1 MATPYVNPNS
11 GAGSAS
17 PSSKPRTLLST
28 ITSFFL
34 FLFER
39 ITPDPYI
46 FAVALTILTSLL
58 AGVFAPKGTAD
69 VILTGWYNGLFNI
82 LAFAFQMV
90 LVLVT
95 GYALSNSPP
104 VRGLLDRL
112 AGIATTPKRAV
123 VVVVLTVMVTSFV
136 NWGCGLVV
144 AGLLAR
150 EIAKRIKI
158 DFGWLVAAAYS
169 GWIIWASGLSS
180 SIALAQATPGSV
192 LNVVQKMTGKV
203 LTLNETVLAPFNVVP
218 VLVLMI
224 VIPIL
229 YCAIQPAET
238 ETLAADSARLIA
250 EDQAPAGR
258 ADEAP
263 TLARQP
269 GKSVG
274 IKSDRCHCWCGGA
287 FHHLVEVRIQSRH
300 QLCHFSVFHR
310 RAAFALEAY
319 RLRRSDQQCGTRH
332 RTVNP
337 SIPALRRY
345 HGNHDD
351 HRSGGGYLKSFCR
364 IFERS
369 HLTVLELYR
378 FDDHQSVY
386 PERRRTLGG
395 TRPICGTGGCS
406 ATYVAGRDCHGSC
419 HGRASRQHDPA
430 ILGLAGLSDS
440 RDKPAASDGIYGHEF
455 FRRGNGVWAGAA
467 DVGVAGWAPVATG
480 FSIGAVGEFVL
491 LKRIRLTGDNALSEP
506 LLRSDPKDLFLRT
519 LTDNRDVISP
529 SILTAKQ
536 TYRQRATAR
545 WPPHRQ
551 CDGS

>member
-17 PSSKPRTLLST
+17 SASKPRTLLST

-34 FLFER
+34 FLFEW

-69 VILTGWYNGLFNI
+69 LILTGWYNGLFNI

-104 VRGLLDRL
+104 VRRLLDRL

-224 VIPIL
+224 LIPIL

-263 TLARQP
+263 TLARHLERAWVLNLIVVIA
-269 GKSVG
+269 GVAALSIIWLKSGFNLDINSVIFLFFIAGLLLHWRPIAYVEAINNAARVTGPLILQYPLYGG
-274 IKSDRCHCWCGGA
+274 IMGIMTTTGLAEVISKA
-287 FHHLVEVRIQSRH
+287 FVA
-300 QLCHFSVFHR
+300 FSNVHTLPFWNFI
-310 RAAFALEAY
+310 ASMIISLF
-319 RLRRSDQQCGTRH
+319 
-332 RTVNP
+332 
-337 SIPALRRY
+337 IP
-345 HGNHDD
+345 
-351 HRSGGGYLKSFCR
+351 SGGGHWAVQGPFAVPAAAQLHTSQAATAMAVAMGEQVANMIQPFWALPVLAIAGISLRRVMGFTVMSF
-364 IFERS
+364 F
-369 HLTVLELYR
+369 V
-378 FDDHQSVY
+378 
-386 PERRRTLGG
+386 G
-395 TRPICGTGGCS
+395 
-406 ATYVAGRDCHGSC
+406 
-419 HGRASRQHDPA
+419 A
-430 ILGLAGLSDS
+430 IVFGLA
-440 RDKPAASDGIYGHEF
+440 
-455 FRRGNGVWAGAA
+455 
-467 DVGVAGWAPVATG
+467 
-480 FSIGAVGEFVL
+480 L
-491 LKRIRLTGDNALSEP
+491 L
-506 LLRSDPKDLFLRT
+506 T
-519 LTDNRDVISP
+519 LV
-529 SILTAKQ
+529 
-536 TYRQRATAR
+536 
-545 WPPHRQ
+545 
-551 CDGS
+551 